1 MFSGTAFPRIPTFG
15 GAEEET
21 QKPPS
26 KPPAIPFDS
35 LLLASEVSGSDIEL
49 SAETNAAK
57 HRHNQTVKNYADVV
71 QTIKTED
78 AKEFLTALA
87 FLATRDQLHR
97 Q

>member
-21 QKPPS
+21 QKTPS

-35 LLLASEVSGSDIEL
+35 LLLASKAADSDLEL
-49 SAETNAAK
+49 TAETTEAK

-71 QTIKTED
+71 QTIETED
-78 AKEFLTALA
+78 AKEFLTALVL
-87 FLATRDQLHR
+87 LATRDQLHR